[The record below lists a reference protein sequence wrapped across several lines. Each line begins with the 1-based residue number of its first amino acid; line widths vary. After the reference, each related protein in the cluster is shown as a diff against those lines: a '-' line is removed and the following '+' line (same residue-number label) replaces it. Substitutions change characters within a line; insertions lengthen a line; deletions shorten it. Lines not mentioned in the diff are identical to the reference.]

1 MTIIIGF
8 IIFLMIL
15 LLAYSLYRAIKK
27 RSLLMLIPVCLQV
40 FAVVM
45 AVMGFINDVAIL
57 PVVEAVY
64 VLFGIIPPSVLLV
77 HDYTRMVMNI
87 KTKGEF
93 EGLVRSIPP
102 DRPFSS
108 FPTEGINGIRK
119 KRQLHEIIDE
129 LGNMPEDIRMNF
141 RKCIIEAHT
150 YLNKGDCES
159 AAGIYRILSKAAG
172 NSWTLYYNYG
182 CLCYVQSSYERALS
196 AFQKSLQHYSGAD
209 DGKSTICYNLGN
221 TLFMLGKYEKA
232 ASFYERAL
240 EICKDD
246 PEILENLS
254 YAFVKMEQ
262 ADKGIEVMKRIT
274 ADKSLYRPHYVWGR
288 LFSEAGRLDEAE
300 EELRKACRLKT
311 DSTEAREEL
320 AKVLMRQNKTD
331 EAIAAYNEILQ
342 LDPGSYLAWHNK
354 ANALLKKGLW
364 KEAAA
369 AYREAVR
376 LKPDFHRGWYNMG
389 LALDESGDRK
399 AAAEAYMKTIELCP
413 DFIEAYNNLGVTL
426 SLDGMREDAL
436 EVYEEG
442 IKRDPGNYSL
452 FFNMGVCLMEEKR
465 YMEAAAAFKNALD
478 LDPGELEV
486 YYYLGAVL
494 TEMRHFNDAI
504 DAYSSALKIRPADGE
519 LQYNLASVYA
529 MLGRYDIALENLK
542 AAIEADSSLIGDAK
556 VNSAFDGMRGRS
568 DFRKL
573 IYET

>member
-15 LLAYSLYRAIKK
+15 LLIYSLYRAIKR
-27 RSLLMLIPVCLQV
+27 RSLLMLIPVCMQI
-40 FAVVM
+40 FASVM
-45 AVMGFINDVAIL
+45 AVMGFINDVEIL
-57 PVVEAVY
+57 PEVEAVY
-64 VLFGIIPPSVLLV
+64 VLLGIIPPSVLLIC
-77 HDYTRMVMNI
+77 DYIKMVMNI
-87 KTKGEF
+87 KRKGEF
-93 EGLVRSIPP
+93 EGLVRSVPA
-102 DRPFSS
+102 DKPFSS
-108 FPTEGINGIRK
+108 FPPEGINGIRK
-119 KRQLHEIIDE
+119 KNQLHEIIDE

-150 YLNKGDCES
+150 SLNKGDCES

-182 CLCYVQSSYERALS
+182 CLCYEQSSFEEALS
-196 AFQKSLQHYSGAD
+196 AFQKSLQRYSGAD
-209 DGKSTICYNLGN
+209 DRKSTICYNLGN
-221 TLFMLGKYEKA
+221 TLFMMGKYEKA
-232 ASFYERAL
+232 AGFYEKAL

-254 YAFVKMEQ
+254 YAYVRMGQ
-262 ADKGIEVMKRIT
+262 ADKGIDVMKRIT

-288 LFSEAGRLDEAE
+288 LLSEAGRLDEAE
-300 EELRKACRLKT
+300 DELRKACSMRA
-311 DSTEAREEL
+311 DSMEAREEL

-342 LDPGSYLAWHNK
+342 LDPGNHLAWHNK
-354 ANALLKKGLW
+354 ANALSRNVMW

-369 AYREAVR
+369 AYREAVK
-376 LKPDFHRGWYNMG
+376 LKPDFHRGWYNMA

-413 DFIEAYNNLGVTL
+413 DFIEAYNNLGVAL
-426 SLDGMREDAL
+426 SLEGKREDAL

-442 IKRDPGNYSL
+442 IKKDPGNYSL
-452 FFNMGVCLMEEKR
+452 FFNMGICLMEEKR
-465 YMEAAAAFKNALD
+465 YMEAAAAFRNALD
-478 LDPGELEV
+478 LNPGELEI

-542 AAIEADSSLIGDAK
+542 AAIDADSSLTGDAR
-556 VNSAFDGMRGRS
+556 VNSAFDGMRGKS

-573 IYET
+573 IYGT